1 MSSRALK
8 AGLKGPARAPKAGPK
23 GPARA
28 PKAGPKGP
36 ARAKA
41 KQKAAARRRVPH
53 YRQTTDFTCGP
64 SSVMMAMRFFDPA
77 SPMDR
82 ATELALWREATTIF
96 MGPSGGHGGCG
107 ALGLALALRRRGYRP
122 EVHLNHRDV
131 LLGDR
136 ARSSE
141 RREIMRVLQARDLA
155 EAKRRRI
162 PIRYGELSVP
172 ALEAAFEKGAL
183 PIVLCNTRH
192 IHGDTAAHWIVV
204 TGFDDAHV
212 YVNDPWV
219 ALDEGKR
226 PRDMTDRPV
235 ERQAFQRMACYGKKR
250 ERAVVLV
257 RR

>member
-1 MSSRALK
+1 M
-8 AGLKGPARAPKAGPK
+8 
-23 GPARA
+23 
-28 PKAGPKGP
+28 
-36 ARAKA
+36 RAKA
-41 KQKAAARRRVPH
+41 KRKMAARRVPH

-77 SPMDR
+77 SPLDR
-82 ATELALWREATTIF
+82 RTELSLWREATTIF

-107 ALGLALALRRRGYRP
+107 ALGLALALRRRGFRA
-122 EVHLNHRDV
+122 EVHVNHRGV

-141 RREIMRVLQARDLA
+141 RREIMRVLQASDLA
-155 EAKRRRI
+155 EAERRRI
-162 PIRYGELSVP
+162 PIHYDELSLL

-192 IHGDTAAHWIVV
+192 IHGDAAAHWIVV
-204 TGFDDAHV
+204 TGFDDRHV

-219 ALDEGKR
+219 ALNEGKR
-226 PRDMTDRPV
+226 PRDMTNRPV
-235 ERQAFQRMACYGKKR
+235 ERRAFQRMTCYGKKR